1 MKWFINL
8 STRAKLFVGFGVV
21 IAFLV
26 VVIYTAEKGIS
37 TIEKLQR
44 DIFFTEFADSS
55 DLLMLRA
62 KESDVRL
69 ALLMMMNAADRT
81 GKEQYHQSVKNHSGD
96 IEKYVKRLMDRTR
109 YESSVL
115 HKLEEMNKLRLAF
128 KETRDNQIIPLIYDG
143 KIEDARKLALGIQ
156 ADRYEKITSI
166 TDELVRYA
174 DEEASQHIKESENI
188 AKETI
193 DYFIKI
199 GLVAIFVS
207 LSAAILIN
215 RVIAKPLKDISDV
228 AGKIASGNLT
238 VNLEFEDR
246 SDEVGILSK
255 TFHTM
260 VERLQKQTRDIT
272 EAINVLAS
280 SSNQIVTTIAEL
292 AAGTEQTA
300 VATNET
306 TTTAEEVKQAATV
319 STQKVRRVTEIS
331 QNAVQ
336 VSQSGEILVNETIG
350 GINKIREQMEYIAE
364 TIVKLSEHN
373 QAVGEIIA
381 SVDDLAEQ
389 SNLLSVNAS
398 IEATKAGEQG
408 KGFLVVAHE
417 IKSLAEQSRQATK
430 QVRTILSE
438 IQKATTTAVLATE
451 KGSKSVEAVVKQSG
465 GTGDSIKELTK
476 SINEVSQAVT
486 QISASNQ
493 QQLVGMDQVVLAMF
507 NIKQATAQNAAG
519 TKQVELTVRSLQE
532 VGQKL
537 KDMVKHYTI

>member
-1 MKWFINL
+1 M
-8 STRAKLFVGFGVV
+8 
-21 IAFLV
+21 
-26 VVIYTAEKGIS
+26 
-37 TIEKLQR
+37 
-44 DIFFTEFADSS
+44 
-55 DLLMLRA
+55 
-62 KESDVRL
+62 
-69 ALLMMMNAADRT
+69 
-81 GKEQYHQSVKNHSGD
+81 
-96 IEKYVKRLMDRTR
+96 
-109 YESSVL
+109 
-115 HKLEEMNKLRLAF
+115 
-128 KETRDNQIIPLIYDG
+128 P
-143 KIEDARKLALGIQ
+143 
-156 ADRYEKITSI
+156 
-166 TDELVRYA
+166 
-174 DEEASQHIKESENI
+174 
-188 AKETI
+188 
-193 DYFIKI
+193 
-199 GLVAIFVS
+199 
-207 LSAAILIN
+207 
-215 RVIAKPLKDISDV
+215 
-228 AGKIASGNLT
+228 
-238 VNLEFEDR
+238 
-246 SDEVGILSK
+246 
-255 TFHTM
+255 
-260 VERLQKQTRDIT
+260 TRDIT

-373 QAVGEIIA
+373 QAIGEIIA

-408 KGFLVVAHE
+408 KGFLVVAQE

-438 IQKATTTAVLATE
+438 IQKATSTAVLATE

-465 GTGDSIKELTK
+465 GTGDSIRELTK
-476 SINEVSQAVT
+476 SINEASQAVM

-493 QQLVGMDQVVLAMF
+493 QQLIGMDQVVLAML

-519 TKQVELTVRSLQE
+519 TKQVEITVRSLQE

>member
-37 TIEKLQR
+37 TIEELQK
-44 DIFFTEFADSS
+44 DIFSTEVANSN
-55 DLLMLRA
+55 DLLMLRT

-69 ALLMMMNAADRT
+69 ALIMMMNATDRT
-81 GKEQYHQSVKNHSGD
+81 GKEQYHQAVKNLAGD
-96 IEKYVKRLMDRTR
+96 IEKFVKRLMDRNR
-109 YESSVL
+109 DKYSVL
-115 HKLEEMNKLRLAF
+115 HRLEEMNRIRVAF
-128 KETRDNQIIPLIYDG
+128 KETRDTQIIPLIYDG

-156 ADRYEKITSI
+156 SERYEKIVSL
-166 TDELVRYA
+166 TDEFLRNA
-174 DEEASQHIKESENI
+174 DEEANQHIKESENTAKGTVDYVMKTGII
-188 AKETI
+188 AI
-193 DYFIKI
+193 
-199 GLVAIFVS
+199 LVS
-207 LSAAILIN
+207 LASAVLIN
-215 RVIAKPLKDISDV
+215 RVIAKPLKNISDV
-228 AGKIASGNLT
+228 AAKIASGNLT
-238 VNLEFEDR
+238 VNLAFDDR
-246 SDEVGILSK
+246 SDEVGILSQ

-280 SSNQIVTTIAEL
+280 SSNQIVTTIAQL

-319 STQKVRRVTEIS
+319 STQKVKRVTEIA

-336 VSQSGEILVNETIG
+336 VSQNGESLVNETIN

-373 QAVGEIIA
+373 QAIGEIIA

-408 KGFLVVAHE
+408 KGFLVVAQE

-451 KGSKSVEAVVKQSG
+451 KGSKSVESVVEQSG
-465 GTGDSIKELTK
+465 GTGDSIKELTR
-476 SINEVSQAVT
+476 SINEASQAVM

-493 QQLVGMDQVVLAMF
+493 QQLIGMDQVVLAMI

-519 TKQVELTVRSLQE
+519 TKQVEITVRSLQE
-532 VGQKL
+532 IGQKL

>member
-37 TIEKLQR
+37 TIEELQK
-44 DIFFTEFADSS
+44 DIFFTEVANSN
-55 DLLMLRA
+55 DLIMLRT

-69 ALLMMMNAADRT
+69 ALIMMINAADRT
-81 GKEQYHQSVKNHSGD
+81 GKEQYHQAVKNLAGD
-96 IEKYVKRLMDRTR
+96 IEKFVKRLMDRNR
-109 YESSVL
+109 DKSMVL
-115 HKLEEMNKLRLAF
+115 NRLEEINRIRVAF
-128 KETRDNQIIPLIYDG
+128 KETRDAQIIPLIYDG

-156 ADRYEKITSI
+156 TERYEKIASL
-166 TDELVRYA
+166 TDELVRDA
-174 DEEASQHIKESENI
+174 DEEASRHIKESENT
-188 AKETI
+188 ARGTI

-207 LSAAILIN
+207 LSAAVLIN
-215 RVIAKPLKDISDV
+215 RVIAKPLKNISDV
-228 AGKIASGNLT
+228 AAKIASGNLT
-238 VNLEFEDR
+238 VNLAFEDR
-246 SDEVGILSK
+246 SDEVGILSQ

-280 SSNQIVTTIAEL
+280 SSNQIVTTIAQL

-319 STQKVRRVTEIS
+319 STQKVRRVTEIT

-336 VSQSGEILVNETIG
+336 VSQNGESLVNETIN
-350 GINKIREQMEYIAE
+350 GINNIREQMEYIAD

-408 KGFLVVAHE
+408 KGFLVVAQE

-430 QVRTILSE
+430 QVRTILSA
-438 IQKATTTAVLATE
+438 IQKATTASVLATE

-465 GTGDSIKELTK
+465 ETGGSIKELTK
-476 SINEVSQAVT
+476 SINEVSQVVT

-519 TKQVELTVRSLQE
+519 TKQVEITVRSLQE
-532 VGQKL
+532 LGQKL